1 MIEMQEDLQHPSEDA
16 LERFVLHRMQE
27 EELESFESHILA
39 CDNCVSRLEYLE
51 VQIAATKMALSDLHQ
66 EKVAEN
72 YAKSKKSSW
81 AWLKISG
88 YSLAGV
94 AAAAILTVANLP
106 SFNTVERDIS
116 GYRGSETIELPVNH
130 PLYLHLNAKD
140 LAASPV
146 ALEVVSAEGNEIWKG
161 RSVVDH
167 QKVDTHLPKITE
179 RGNYLL
185 RVYSSPADQGQG
197 ALLKEFSIEVK

>member
-1 MIEMQEDLQHPSEDA
+1 MIEMQEDLQHPSEDT
-16 LERFVLHRMQE
+16 LERFILHRMQE
-27 EELESFESHILA
+27 DELESVESHILA
-39 CDNCVSRLEYLE
+39 CDNCVSRLEFLD
-51 VQIAATKMALSDLHQ
+51 VQVAATKLALSDLHQ

-72 YAKSKKSSW
+72 YAKQKKSSW
-81 AWLKISG
+81 GWLKISG

-94 AAAAILTVANLP
+94 AAAAILTISNMP
-106 SFNTVERDIS
+106 GFSTVERDIS

-146 ALEVVSAEGNEIWKG
+146 SLEVVNAEGTEIWKG

-179 RGNYLL
+179 AGNYLL
-185 RVYSSPADQGQG
+185 RVYASPVDQSQG
-197 ALLKEFSIEVK
+197 ALLKEFAIEIK